1 MDYIR
6 IKTTRLQDNKTT
18 SRDVTPVASEK
29 VAESQSRDV
38 TPVASEKVTE
48 SQSRDVTPVASEKVA
63 EPVEVPV
70 AHSSQFTTEDIKN
83 LLKDWI
89 KLYPNSFA
97 PDVEF
102 KIYQLADGDVIIQ
115 LHEDLSSMAVSL
127 LVLYFE
133 TTRLQDYKTTSRDVT
148 PVASQNI
155 TPVASQNVTP
165 VASQNVT
172 ESPSRQGLVT
182 EPVEVLT
189 ANNQQSIAYIT
200 IDDTEVLLKQNE
212 GKRAMVLCSQQDNK
226 TTRLQDYKTTSRDV
240 TPVASE
246 NVTPVASENK
256 ILDVASVRFVLEDN
270 YVLDYNFEKRPQ
282 PVKDCD
288 MVFEEPEFSLPEEYE
303 SVRVGDVVKKKIDE
317 ILDEGLTPKKMLMY
331 LLCGGIGLGIGFLI
345 VYLMSK

>member
-6 IKTTRLQDNKTT
+6 IKTTRLQDYKTT

-29 VAESQSRDV
+29 VAESPCHQALA
-38 TPVASEKVTE
+38 T
-48 SQSRDVTPVASEKVA
+48 
-63 EPVEVPV
+63 EPVEVPI
-70 AHSSQFTTEDIKN
+70 AHSSHLTAEEVKD

-102 KIYQLADGDVIIQ
+102 KIYQLADGDIIIQ

-133 TTRLQDYKTTSRDVT
+133 TTV
-148 PVASQNI
+148 N
-155 TPVASQNVTP
+155 
-165 VASQNVT
+165 
-172 ESPSRQGLVT
+172 G
-182 EPVEVLT
+182 
-189 ANNQQSIAYIT
+189 QQSTDFVHNSATQQLSNLEAYIT

-212 GKRAMVLCSQQDNK
+212 GKRAMVIGRRTTVNSQQTLDK
-226 TTRLQDYKTTSRDV
+226 SRDV

-246 NVTPVASENK
+246 NKMS
-256 ILDVASVRFVLEDN
+256 DVASVRFILEDN
-270 YVLDYNFEKRPQ
+270 YVLDYNFEKRAQ

-317 ILDEGLTPKKMLMY
+317 ILDEGLTPKKLLMY
-331 LLCGGIGLGIGFLI
+331 FLCGAIGLGIGFLI
-345 VYLMSK
+345 VYFMSK

>member
-6 IKTTRLQDNKTT
+6 ISSQRSAVSGQCM
-18 SRDVTPVASEK
+18 VT
-29 VAESQSRDV
+29 
-38 TPVASEKVTE
+38 
-48 SQSRDVTPVASEKVA
+48 
-63 EPVEVPV
+63 EPVEVPM
-70 AHSSQFTTEDIKN
+70 AHSSHLTAEDIKN

-102 KIYQLADGDVIIQ
+102 KVYQLVDGDIIIQ

-148 PVASQNI
+148 PVASE
-155 TPVASQNVTP
+155 
-165 VASQNVT
+165 NVT
-172 ESPSRQGLVT
+172 ESPSQQVLVT
-182 EPVEVLT
+182 ELVEVPT
-189 ANNQQSIAYIT
+189 ANGQKPIAYIT

-212 GKRAMVLCSQQDNK
+212 GKRAMVIGQRTTDNSQQTLGK
-226 TTRLQDYKTTSRDV
+226 SRDV

-246 NVTPVASENK
+246 NKMS
-256 ILDVASVRFVLEDN
+256 DVASVRFILEDN
-270 YVLDYNFEKRPQ
+270 YALDYNFEKRAQ

-317 ILDEGLTPKKMLMY
+317 ILDEGLTPKKLLMY
-331 LLCGGIGLGIGFLI
+331 FLCGAIGLGIGFLI
-345 VYLMSK
+345 VYFMSK

>member
-6 IKTTRLQDNKTT
+6 IKSQ
-18 SRDVTPVASEK
+18 SHS

-38 TPVASEKVTE
+38 TPVASENVVETPSRQGLVTE
-48 SQSRDVTPVASEKVA
+48 PTANGQQPTAK
-63 EPVEVPV
+63 EVK
-70 AHSSQFTTEDIKN
+70 D

-102 KIYQLADGDVIIQ
+102 KIYQLADGDIIIQ

-133 TTRLQDYKTTSRDVT
+133 TISHR
-148 PVASQNI
+148 VA
-155 TPVASQNVTP
+155 
-165 VASQNVT
+165 
-172 ESPSRQGLVT
+172 ESPSQQVLVT
-182 EPVEVLT
+182 ELVEVPT
-189 ANNQQSIAYIT
+189 ANSQQPTAYIT

-212 GKRAMVLCSQQDNK
+212 GKRAMVFCSRKDAESQRRKELVDDSK
-226 TTRLQDYKTTSRDV
+226 TNDQHPT
-240 TPVASE
+240 
-246 NVTPVASENK
+246 
-256 ILDVASVRFVLEDN
+256 SVRFVLEDN
-270 YVLDYNFEKRPQ
+270 YVLDYNFEKRAQ

-303 SVRVGDVVKKKIDE
+303 SVRVGNVVKKKIDE

-331 LLCGGIGLGIGFLI
+331 LLCGAIGLGIGFLI

>member
-6 IKTTRLQDNKTT
+6 IKSQ
-18 SRDVTPVASEK
+18 SHS

-38 TPVASEKVTE
+38 TPVASENVTE
-48 SQSRDVTPVASEKVA
+48 SPCHQGLVT
-63 EPVEVPV
+63 EPVEVPM
-70 AHSSQFTTEDIKN
+70 AHSSQLTAEDIKN

-102 KIYQLADGDVIIQ
+102 KVYQLADGDIIIQ

-148 PVASQNI
+148 PVASEN
-155 TPVASQNVTP
+155 VA
-165 VASQNVT
+165 
-172 ESPSRQGLVT
+172 ESPSQQVLVT
-182 EPVEVLT
+182 ELVEVPT
-189 ANNQQSIAYIT
+189 ANGQKPIAYIT

-212 GKRAMVLCSQQDNK
+212 GKRAMVFCSRKDAESQSHRELVAESKVNGQKSMVKSQQS
-226 TTRLQDYKTTSRDV
+226 T
-240 TPVASE
+240 A
-246 NVTPVASENK
+246 
-256 ILDVASVRFVLEDN
+256 VRFILEDN
-270 YVLDYNFEKRPQ
+270 YVLDYNFEKRAQ

-317 ILDEGLTPKKMLMY
+317 ILDEGLTPKKLLMY
-331 LLCGGIGLGIGFLI
+331 FLCGAIGLGIGFLI
-345 VYLMSK
+345 VYFMSK

>member
-6 IKTTRLQDNKTT
+6 ISSQRSAVSGQCM
-18 SRDVTPVASEK
+18 VT
-29 VAESQSRDV
+29 
-38 TPVASEKVTE
+38 
-48 SQSRDVTPVASEKVA
+48 
-63 EPVEVPV
+63 EPVEVPM
-70 AHSSQFTTEDIKN
+70 AHSSQLTAEDIKN

-102 KIYQLADGDVIIQ
+102 KVYQLVDGDIIIQ

-133 TTRLQDYKTTSRDVT
+133 TTVNR
-148 PVASQNI
+148 
-155 TPVASQNVTP
+155 
-165 VASQNVT
+165 
-172 ESPSRQGLVT
+172 
-182 EPVEVLT
+182 
-189 ANNQQSIAYIT
+189 QQSTDFVHNSATQQLSNLEAYIT

-212 GKRAMVLCSQQDNK
+212 GKRAMVIGQRTTVNSQQTLDK
-226 TTRLQDYKTTSRDV
+226 SRDV

-246 NVTPVASENK
+246 NK
-256 ILDVASVRFVLEDN
+256 ISDVASVRFILEDN
-270 YVLDYNFEKRPQ
+270 YVLDYNFEKRAR

-317 ILDEGLTPKKMLMY
+317 ILDEGLTPKKLLMY
-331 LLCGGIGLGIGFLI
+331 FLCGAIGLGIGFLI
-345 VYLMSK
+345 VYFMSK

>member
-6 IKTTRLQDNKTT
+6 IKTTRLQDYKTT
-18 SRDVTPVASEK
+18 SRDVTPVASEN
-29 VAESQSRDV
+29 VAESPSHQV
-38 TPVASEKVTE
+38 LVTE
-48 SQSRDVTPVASEKVA
+48 PVDVPM
-63 EPVEVPV
+63 
-70 AHSSQFTTEDIKN
+70 AHSSQLTAKEVKN

-102 KIYQLADGDVIIQ
+102 KVYQLVDGDIIIQ

-133 TTRLQDYKTTSRDVT
+133 TTVNR
-148 PVASQNI
+148 
-155 TPVASQNVTP
+155 
-165 VASQNVT
+165 
-172 ESPSRQGLVT
+172 
-182 EPVEVLT
+182 
-189 ANNQQSIAYIT
+189 QQSTDILHNSATQQLSNLEAYIT

-212 GKRAMVLCSQQDNK
+212 GKRAMVFCSRKDAESQSHRELVAESKVNGQQSKVNGQQTLGK
-226 TTRLQDYKTTSRDV
+226 SRDV

-246 NVTPVASENK
+246 NKMS
-256 ILDVASVRFVLEDN
+256 DVASVRFILEDN
-270 YVLDYNFEKRPQ
+270 YALDYNFEKRAQ

-317 ILDEGLTPKKMLMY
+317 ILDEGLTPKKLMMY
-331 LLCGGIGLGIGFLI
+331 LLCGAIGLSIGFLI
-345 VYLMSK
+345 VYFMSK